1 MDERGLTRPGRRELV
16 RRGLAGLL
24 LPLAGRSVATAAS
37 EHGPVVTPNPIKAR
51 IATSGL
57 AVELVDLA
65 APPPTSAV
73 PPRALLNFLYHA
85 GDGSGRLFTNDTRG
99 VIWQIDPKS
108 GTAQAFLDLRPILG
122 NQLVV
127 TTRATGLRSFAFH
140 PDFARKGAP
149 GRGKLYTVTTE
160 TVASRPAGVRLFA
173 GPYPAALHD
182 VVAEW
187 SVDAANPDRVDPGS
201 RRELFRVAQLS
212 AGHCADQ
219 LMFDPN
225 ARPGDAAY
233 GALWLGVGDGGDF
246 EHPDPYNLAQNPGVA
261 AGKLLRVDPLRRGAQ
276 AYTVPADNPF
286 VGRAG
291 YLPEIWALGLRH
303 PQNLSFDRGGAGRMI
318 LTDIGKENVEE
329 VNLGIAGANHG
340 WPLREGTFVT
350 NRTKPSVLYAL
361 PSDDARHGFTYPVA
375 QYDHDEGRAV
385 TGGFVYRGTQVPAL
399 TGQYLFG
406 DIVNGRVFHVPVDG
420 LRPGH
425 LATIREL
432 ALLRNG
438 RSVRLADL
446 VHGQPGRVDLRFGQD
461 ERGEVYVL
469 TKQDGMIRSLRP
481 A

>member
-1 MDERGLTRPGRRELV
+1 M
-16 RRGLAGLL
+16 
-24 LPLAGRSVATAAS
+24 
-37 EHGPVVTPNPIKAR
+37 
-51 IATSGL
+51 
-57 AVELVDLA
+57 
-65 APPPTSAV
+65 
-73 PPRALLNFLYHA
+73 
-85 GDGSGRLFTNDTRG
+85 
-99 VIWQIDPKS
+99 
-108 GTAQAFLDLRPILG
+108 
-122 NQLVV
+122 

-225 ARPGDAAY
+225 ARPGDTAY

-286 VGRAG
+286 VGKAG

-350 NRTKPSVLYAL
+350 NRTRPSVLYAL